1 MSKYTPGN
9 YFVYLF
15 GRMGTK
21 IGDRAANCV
30 LDGQAQGDAAISRG
44 EAHSHV
50 VVRVISNSA
59 MVERERYDF
68 KTRWGGK

>member
-15 GRMGTK
+15 DRMGTK
-21 IGDRAANCV
+21 IGDRAANGV
-30 LDGQAQGDAAISRG
+30 LEGQAQGDAAISRG

-68 KTRWGGK
+68 KTRWGDR